1 MLSAVISDLLTGRYL
16 ISKRSDAHKE
26 LLKEVIYVINKVNK
40 NENLSDLDKTLL
52 KNMSGLFYEG
62 IPDMSE
68 QLDINK
74 DNLNQLLN

>member
-16 ISKRSDAHKE
+16 ISKRSVEHKE

-52 KNMSGLFYEG
+52 KNMSGLFYER
-62 IPDMSE
+62 IPDMCE

-74 DNLNQLLN
+74 DNLKQLLN